1 MSLLKPLLFG
11 LALALLASRAEA
23 DTLRCGSQL
32 ISVGDRKSEVLGKCG
47 EPRSQDLV
55 GYQRSFDRRTEVQI
69 EEWVYPQSGG
79 MVQYLRFVGGRLE
92 SIDSKR
98 GN

>member
-1 MSLLKPLLFG
+1 MFKPMMFG
-11 LALALLASRAEA
+11 LALALLASQAQA

-32 ISVGDRKSEVLGKCG
+32 ISVGDRKSEVLDKCG
-47 EPRSQDLV
+47 EPRSQDML

-69 EEWVYPQSGG
+69 EEWAYPQSGG

-92 SIDSKR
+92 RIDSKR
-98 GN
+98 GH

>member
-1 MSLLKPLLFG
+1 MSRFKPILFG
-11 LALALLASRAEA
+11 LAWALIASQAQA
-23 DTLRCGSQL
+23 GSLRCASHL
-32 ISVGDRKSEVLGKCG
+32 ISIGDRKSEVLDKCG
-47 EPRSQDLV
+47 EPLSRDVV
-55 GYQRSFDRRTEVQI
+55 GYQRSVDRRVEVQI

-92 SIDSKR
+92 RIDSKR

>member
-1 MSLLKPLLFG
+1 MSLFKPVMFG
-11 LALALLASRAEA
+11 LALALLAGQAQA
-23 DTLRCGSQL
+23 DSLRCGSQL
-32 ISVGDRKSEVLGKCG
+32 VSVGDRKSEVLAKCG

-92 SIDSKR
+92 RIDSTR
-98 GN
+98 GH

>member
-1 MSLLKPLLFG
+1 MFKSMTFG
-11 LALALLASRAEA
+11 LALALLAGQTQA

-55 GYQRSFDRRTEVQI
+55 GYQRSIDRRVEAPI

-92 SIDSKR
+92 RIDSKR

>member
-1 MSLLKPLLFG
+1 MFKPVMFG
-11 LALALLASRAEA
+11 LALALLAGQVQA
-23 DTLRCGSQL
+23 DSLRCGSQL

-47 EPRSQDLV
+47 EPRSQDVV
-55 GYQRSFDRRTEVQI
+55 GYQRSFDRRVEVQI

-92 SIDSKR
+92 RIDSKR

>member
-1 MSLLKPLLFG
+1 MNRVSPLMFG
-11 LALALLASRAEA
+11 LALAVLAGQAQA
-23 DTLRCGSQL
+23 DTLRCGSRL
-32 ISVGDRKSEVLGKCG
+32 ISVGDRKSEVLDKCG

-92 SIDSKR
+92 RIDSKR